1 MSFADGSKRIAGKIA
16 VMSLMLLL
24 ATPLMSVAQ
33 DRPQFRTT
41 VDVVQ
46 LQVVIADARG
56 DHMPNL
62 TGEDFVLRVNGRV
75 RDLIAVYEVDLR
87 QIQPDE
93 DSDRFIPAGGWR
105 QFLLFFDFSFT
116 TKRGVLRAQ
125 EAAAHFVQN
134 DLHPKDLVGVATYST
149 VGGLQLVSPFTADR
163 GQVLDAIRGFGL
175 SRAQFIVD
183 PAGFVV
189 RPLAA
194 ALEVEAAGDFSF
206 AETDARTSRSDLQA
220 LVQQTLEAGYFDTKR
235 ADFRRYR
242 EEAINYV
249 DQLGSLGKLLTAT
262 RGRKH
267 VLLFSAGFDDEVL
280 TGQTLEELAN
290 DSAMLQAGQAYNINT
305 ESRFGS
311 ADLRRSLEQAM
322 KNLQASDTVF
332 HAFDVGGL
340 GHDAVD
346 DTFRTTKGGKQALSF
361 IADGTNGTIAWNTND
376 LKPFLATLAEE
387 TSRYYV
393 LAYSKA
399 ADDPP
404 VVELDVT
411 VRKPGV
417 RVIAAP
423 RRFSPPPAYADMDE
437 AQRQLQLAEYIS
449 KGIEEENMTFDVR
462 VTPFAGDRR
471 VNRVAVVVEIPY
483 QQLQKLAAIRGDA
496 TAELDLLGY
505 MMDENDQMRDLFS
518 RRVKLDMNRMVGRL
532 EGLPFRYY
540 DLLWAPPGKHK
551 VRILVRDTKAGL
563 LSTRT
568 MQIDVPA
575 YHTAPGIVVSGPVA
589 LDWDHPGLIMRGI
602 DASAPPAYRGGGPVS
617 YPFTLGGKDLTP
629 QVYTLT
635 ERGGSCH
642 FMLVAHNLG
651 RHPFTGE
658 SQVSVTARA
667 IDQFGIEHE
676 ISQMKLVDRSYDPQF
691 DATTMVLEAVLP
703 DELGEG
709 GYLLE
714 IDIIDAISGETV
726 QRTMSFLITAGT
738 ITND

>member
-1 MSFADGSKRIAGKIA
+1 MAFVFRSRRPAGTIAAAAMTFLFI
-16 VMSLMLLL
+16 
-24 ATPLMSVAQ
+24 TPLASGAQ
-33 DRPQFRTT
+33 ERPQFRTT
-41 VDVVQ
+41 VEVVQ
-46 LQVVIADARG
+46 LQVSIADARG
-56 DHMPNL
+56 DHVPNL
-62 TGEDFVLRVNGRV
+62 KREDFVLRVNGRV
-75 RDLIAVYEVDLR
+75 RDLTTIYEVDLR

-93 DSDRFIPAGGWR
+93 DEDRFIPAGGWR

-125 EAAAHFVQN
+125 EAATEFVQMH
-134 DLHPKDLVGVATYST
+134 LHPKDLVGVATYST

-175 SRAQFIVD
+175 NRAQFIVD
-183 PAGFVV
+183 PAGFAL
-189 RPLAA
+189 RPMADA
-194 ALEVEAAGDFSF
+194 VALE
-206 AETDARTSRSDLQA
+206 TSGTFGASDLNASRQQ
-220 LVQQTLEAGYFDTKR
+220 LQTLITQRLEASFLDASR

-249 DQLGSLGKLLTAT
+249 DQLADLGDLLTAT

-267 VLLFSAGFDDEVL
+267 VLLFSSGFDDTVL
-280 TGQTLEELAN
+280 TGQTLDELSN
-290 DSAMLQAGQAYNINT
+290 DAAMLQAGQAFNINM

-311 ADLRRSLEQAM
+311 ADLRRSLEDAM
-322 KNLQASDTVF
+322 KSLQASDTIV

-340 GHDAVD
+340 VAGGND
-346 DTFRTTKGGKQALSF
+346 DTFGTIKGGKQALSF
-361 IADGTNGTIAWNTND
+361 IADGTNGTVTWNAND
-376 LKPFLATLAEE
+376 LTPFLATLAEE

-393 LAYSKA
+393 LAYPKHP
-399 ADDPP
+399 DDPP
-404 VVELDVT
+404 VVELDVM

-417 RVIAAP
+417 RVTAAP
-423 RRFSPPPAYADMDE
+423 RRFAPPPAYADMDE

-462 VTPFAGDRR
+462 AIPFAGDRR
-471 VNRVAVVVEIPY
+471 INRVAVVVEIPY
-483 QQLQKLAAIRGDA
+483 AQLQELAAIRGDGA
-496 TAELDLLGY
+496 TEIDLLGY
-505 MMDENDQMRDLFS
+505 VMDANGQMRDLFS

-540 DLLWAPPGKHK
+540 DLLWAPPGEQQ
-551 VRILVRDTKAGL
+551 VRVLVRDTKVGL

-568 MQIDVPA
+568 LQIDVPS
-575 YHTAPGIVVSGPVA
+575 YHNAPGVVVSGPVP
-589 LDWDHPGLIMRGI
+589 LDWDHPGLLMRGL
-602 DASAPPAYRGGGPVS
+602 DASAPPVHRKGGPVG
-617 YPFTLGGKDLTP
+617 YPFTLGDQELTP

-651 RHPFTGE
+651 RHPFTGDAQT
-658 SQVSVTARA
+658 SVSAHA

-676 ISQMKLVDRSYDPQF
+676 LKQIKLIGRSYDPRS
-691 DATTMVLEAVLP
+691 DATTMLLEAVLP

-714 IDIIDAISGETV
+714 IDIIDAIRGETV
-726 QRTMSFLITAGT
+726 QKTLPFLITADT
-738 ITND
+738 ATND